1 MNITILVSLSYL
13 SLIDFWKE
21 DLHFVS
27 FKNKYIYKA
36 SSSSEFER
44 NREKE
49 REREREKE
57 NKYRASIIGT
67 CRLIIRLPKYLDAL
81 LVKLLLGN
89 RSPLVKLEEA
99 NGDCRPENTIFRQ
112 SGFLEDGRQ
121 SSTT

>member
-1 MNITILVSLSYL
+1 MNVTILASLSYL
-13 SLIDFWKE
+13 SLIDFE

-36 SSSSEFER
+36 SSSNEFER

-67 CRLIIRLPKYLDAL
+67 C
-81 LVKLLLGN
+81 
-89 RSPLVKLEEA
+89 
-99 NGDCRPENTIFRQ
+99 
-112 SGFLEDGRQ
+112 
-121 SSTT
+121 